1 MGADFISSKNWG
13 NNFEKLIDEELK
25 SELQEIKLLV
35 SFELNDKSKS
45 KDDIKKRIYYIIDN
59 SACMTSDANDVC
71 AFSKLDNTGMLAF
84 NKYAVLSMDADA
96 FKKALSQICSII
108 GLGECR
114 LVIKSGEKFDV
125 VTFKDE
131 KFFNEQHIIVSQQDF
146 VTKLKLV
153 Q

>member
-1 MGADFISSKNWG
+1 
-13 NNFEKLIDEELK
+13 
-25 SELQEIKLLV
+25 
-35 SFELNDKSKS
+35 
-45 KDDIKKRIYYIIDN
+45 
-59 SACMTSDANDVC
+59 
-71 AFSKLDNTGMLAF
+71 MLAF
-84 NKYAVLSMDADA
+84 NKYAVLSMDADS

-114 LVIKSGEKFDV
+114 LVVKSGEKFDV

-131 KFFNEQHIIVSQQDF
+131 KFFNEQQIIVSQQDF